1 MFANVHRGKIS
12 TNVLA
17 MQCQRGSFFWHRGA
31 MDTQTRKI
39 VAANVRRLRK
49 QADMNQTVLAQKAD
63 LGQTTISSLEQPE
76 GKSPTLDILT
86 AVAGAFGVPVWT
98 LLIDMDDS
106 PPDRMRALD
115 VVVRAYT
122 HIPAD
127 GQRQIERVAE
137 AEQRYA
143 KAS

>member
-1 MFANVHRGKIS
+1 
-12 TNVLA
+12 
-17 MQCQRGSFFWHRGA
+17 